1 MSGKVTPI
9 AEYDLD
15 GTENGKI
22 TITTIEEP
30 YGPKSHPVV
39 SIGIALQANA
49 EEPDW
54 KVHLP
59 KANIDAVIEALQKA
73 KETL

>member
-1 MSGKVTPI
+1 MSGTVTI
-9 AEYDLD
+9 VEEMALS

-22 TITTIEEP
+22 TVTTVAEP
-30 YGPKSHPVV
+30 YGPGSESVA
-39 SIGIALQANA
+39 SIGISLQSNS

-59 KANIDAVIEALQKA
+59 KENIDTVIAALQKA
-73 KETL
+73 KESL

>member
-1 MSGKVTPI
+1 MSGTVTMIDEI
-9 AEYDLD
+9 ALS
-15 GTENGKI
+15 GTNDGKI
-22 TITTIEEP
+22 TVTTVAEP
-30 YGPKSHPVV
+30 YGDGTATVA

-59 KANIDAVIEALQKA
+59 KENIDAVITALRKA
-73 KETL
+73 KESL